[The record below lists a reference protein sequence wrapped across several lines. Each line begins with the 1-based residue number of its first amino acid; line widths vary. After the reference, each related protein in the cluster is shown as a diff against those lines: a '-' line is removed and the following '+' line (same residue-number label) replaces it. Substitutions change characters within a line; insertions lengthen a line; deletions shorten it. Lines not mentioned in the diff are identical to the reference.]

1 MNGWRYFFDEY
12 APKYKNE
19 SYVKNTTAEVD
30 FLLEELNLPAGS
42 KILDIGCG
50 TGRHSLELARRGFQI
65 TGIDISQNMLKEA
78 KKVRDREELPAK
90 FICADAVDF
99 SLNEK
104 FDGCIC
110 LCEGAFGLLSSQED
124 PFTRDF
130 RILRNIY
137 RVLHPQAKFVLT
149 ALNGLRMIRK
159 YSEKDVDEGRFD
171 PVGIVEIYPLQ
182 QNLANAPA
190 DIMIKEKG
198 FLATELKLMLEKA
211 GFTVENI
218 WGGTA
223 GSWNRQRLLM
233 DEIELMVISQKGM

>member
-1 MNGWRYFFDEY
+1 
-12 APKYKNE
+12 
-19 SYVKNTTAEVD
+19 
-30 FLLEELNLPAGS
+30 
-42 KILDIGCG
+42 
-50 TGRHSLELARRGFQI
+50 
-65 TGIDISQNMLKEA
+65 
-78 KKVRDREELPAK
+78 
-90 FICADAVDF
+90 
-99 SLNEK
+99 
-104 FDGCIC
+104 
-110 LCEGAFGLLSSQED
+110 
-124 PFTRDF
+124 
-130 RILRNIY
+130 
-137 RVLHPQAKFVLT
+137 
-149 ALNGLRMIRK
+149 MIRK